1 MCNLRMQIMN
11 VRIIPYKFT
20 DILHGKEHDLLS
32 RIIPKKEA
40 ERERERER
48 MRVRQ
53 TERKEA
59 TTMQIKQF

>member
-11 VRIIPYKFT
+11 VGMLLYKFT

-32 RIIPKKEA
+32 RINGKRKRKR

-48 MRVRQ
+48 VKQ
-53 TERKEA
+53 TENYKLQRK
-59 TTMQIKQF
+59 